1 MLSSSFCIGY
11 AGYIFNKRGL
21 YTREASLDKISF
33 SLASGYQLELLSGL
47 GVGTSVHFSDL
58 EPHLLETHAIP
69 LDAATVPECIPTSI
83 LLCLGGFVSLMSS
96 FPSDS

>member
-1 MLSSSFCIGY
+1 MLSSSFCIVY
-11 AGYIFNKRGL
+11 AGCIFNKRGL

-33 SLASGYQLELLSGL
+33 SLASGYQLELISGL
-47 GVGTSVHFSDL
+47 GVRTCVHFSDL
-58 EPHLLETHAIP
+58 EPHLLETHTIP

-83 LLCLGGFVSLMSS
+83 LLCLGRFVSLMSS